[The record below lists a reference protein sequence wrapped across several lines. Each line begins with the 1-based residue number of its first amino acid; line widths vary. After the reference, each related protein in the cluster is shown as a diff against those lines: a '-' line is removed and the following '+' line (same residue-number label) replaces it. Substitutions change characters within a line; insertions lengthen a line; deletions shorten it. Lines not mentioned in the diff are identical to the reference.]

1 MKIENKDFW
10 EIENVIYTQD
20 YRATQTSDYEAY
32 LYEKLAQLTAQ
43 NGVKI
48 ENAKIFG
55 CGTGREILGLMKYFD
70 LKRVLGTDIS
80 ENMIKKGNINIKE
93 WNLSEKVSLQVGDA
107 TQFSGQNESYELVT
121 LMNSVLTYVDK
132 KEDRYKIFK
141 ASNEILKSGGYII
154 GSVHNQSGAPLKTIY
169 FFLRRCLKPFLRNEP
184 GNRMT
189 GFKGYDVKGYYFTK
203 NGLKKHL
210 QDANFKVVEILSLG
224 EYYKKQ
230 NVKYNKLKGWNNII
244 FIAKK

>member
-1 MKIENKDFW
+1 M
-10 EIENVIYTQD
+10 
-20 YRATQTSDYEAY
+20 
-32 LYEKLAQLTAQ
+32 TAQ

-55 CGTGREILGLMKYFD
+55 CGTGREILGLMKYLD

-132 KEDRYKIFK
+132 KEDRYKIFNT
-141 ASNEILKSGGYII
+141 SNEILKSGGYII

-210 QDANFKVVEILSLG
+210 QDANFEVSRSTLFKRLLQKTKCKIQLVERL
-224 EYYKKQ
+224 E
-230 NVKYNKLKGWNNII
+230 
-244 FIAKK
+244 